1 MPTGSTGQQ
10 ANEHKGV
17 ISMGERKIFA
27 GGEFLIAD
35 VAPEDVFTPEDFT
48 EEHKMILETT
58 KDFVTKEVQP
68 NIDRLE
74 EKDHDLVLD
83 LLRKAGELGLL
94 STDIPEEY
102 GGLGLDK
109 VSTTIVS
116 EAMGGAGS
124 LACVHGAHTGIG
136 TLPIVYFGNDEQ
148 KKKYL
153 PKLASGE
160 WCASYCLTE
169 PGAGSD
175 ALNAKTKAILSED
188 GKAYILN
195 GEKIFITNAGYAS
208 SFVVYAKVNGEEFTG
223 FIVEKDF
230 PGVSTGKEEKKMG
243 IHGSSTR
250 PVVLEDVKVPVENVL
265 FEIGQGHKIAFNILN
280 MGRWKLGAMT
290 MGGCKGCVTEAAKY
304 ANGRIQFKVPIISF
318 GMIKSKLA
326 NMAVR
331 TYMCDSMMYRL
342 AGMFDDKLGVLD
354 EEAKKSGAENAKAIE
369 EYAPE
374 CSITK
379 VYGSEVLDYCVDEY
393 VQILG
398 GYGYCAEYPAE
409 RAYRDSRINRIW
421 EGTNEIN
428 RLLVPG
434 TMLRRA
440 VQGRL
445 ALLQAAQAI
454 AQELMTYSPLS
465 VQLPDTPLAL
475 QEHMVKMSK
484 KLALMVAGVA
494 AQKFQQALE
503 KEQEVLAKIADMV
516 IEIFAMESGLLR
528 TLKMVSKEGEE
539 KAKYQ
544 IAAVKVY
551 VDETIPRIEAWAKEV
566 LAHVEEGDM
575 LRTQLAGVKK
585 LARYQPIDAV
595 NLRREIADRIADLGA
610 YPF

>member
-1 MPTGSTGQQ
+1 
-10 ANEHKGV
+10 
-17 ISMGERKIFA
+17 MGERKIFA
-27 GGEFLIAD
+27 GGEFLITD

-58 KDFVTKEVQP
+58 KDFVIKEVKP
-68 NIDRLE
+68 NTDRLE
-74 EKDHDLVLD
+74 EKDHALVLD
-83 LLRKAGELGLL
+83 LLAKAGDLGLL

-109 VSTTIVS
+109 VSTTIVG
-116 EAMGGAGS
+116 EAMGTAGS
-124 LACVHGAHTGIG
+124 FACVHGAHTGIG
-136 TLPIVYFGNDEQ
+136 SLPIVYFGNDEQ
-148 KKKYL
+148 KNKYL
-153 PKLASGE
+153 PKLGSGE

-169 PGAGSD
+169 SGAGSD
-175 ALNAKTKAILSED
+175 ALNAKTKAVLSED
-188 GKAYILN
+188 GKHYILN
-195 GEKIFITNAGYAS
+195 GEKMFITNAGYAS
-208 SFVVYAKVNGEEFTG
+208 SFIVYAKVNGEDFTG

-250 PVVLEDVKVPVENVL
+250 PLILEDARVPVENVL
-265 FEIGQGHKIAFNILN
+265 YEIGKGHKIAFNILN
-280 MGRWKLGAMT
+280 IGRWKLGAMT
-290 MGGCKGCVTEAAKY
+290 MGGCKGYVSEAVKY
-304 ANGRIQFKVPIISF
+304 ANGRIQFKVPISSF
-318 GMIKSKLA
+318 GVIKTKLA

-342 AGMFDDKLGVLD
+342 AGMFDDKLGTLD
-354 EEAKKSGAENAKAIE
+354 EAAKKSGAENAKAIE

-379 VYGSEVLDYCVDEY
+379 VYGSETADYCVDEY
-393 VQILG
+393 VQTLG
-398 GYGYCAEYPAE
+398 GYGYCSEYPAE

-445 ALLQAAQAI
+445 ALLPAAQAI

-484 KLALMVAGVA
+484 KIALMVAGVA

-528 TLKMVSKEGEE
+528 TLKMISRGGEE

-544 IAAVKVY
+544 ISAVKVY
-551 VDETIPRIEAWAKEV
+551 VDETIPRIETWAKEV

-595 NLRREIADRIADLGA
+595 NLRREIADRIIDVES

>member
-1 MPTGSTGQQ
+1 
-10 ANEHKGV
+10 
-17 ISMGERKIFA
+17 MGDRKIFA
-27 GGEFLIAD
+27 GGEFLITD

-48 EEHKMILETT
+48 DEHKMILETT

-68 NIDRLE
+68 NTDRLE

-83 LLRKAGELGLL
+83 LLGKAGELGLL
-94 STDIPEEY
+94 GTDIPEEY

-109 VSTTIVS
+109 VNTTVVG
-116 EAMGGAGS
+116 EAIGTAGS
-124 LACVHGAHTGIG
+124 FACVHGAHTGIG
-136 TLPIVYFGNDEQ
+136 SLPIVYFGNEEQ

-153 PKLASGE
+153 PKLGSGE

-169 PGAGSD
+169 SGAGSD
-175 ALNAKTKAILSED
+175 ALNAKTKAVLSED
-188 GKAYILN
+188 GKYYILN
-195 GEKIFITNAGYAS
+195 GEKMFITNAGYAS
-208 SFVVYAKVNGEEFTG
+208 SFIVYAKVDGEDFTG

-250 PVVLEDVKVPVENVL
+250 PLILEDAKVPVENVL
-265 FEIGQGHKIAFNILN
+265 YEIGQGHKIAFNILN
-280 MGRWKLGAMT
+280 IGRWKLGAMT
-290 MGGCKGCVTEAAKY
+290 MGGCKGYVTDAVKY
-304 ANGRIQFKVPIISF
+304 ANGRIQFKVPISSF
-318 GMIKSKLA
+318 GMIKTKLA
-326 NMAVR
+326 SMAVR
-331 TYMCDSMMYRL
+331 TFMCDSMMYRL
-342 AGMFDDKLGVLD
+342 AGMFDDKLGTLD
-354 EEAKKSGAENAKAIE
+354 EAAKKSGAENAKAIE

-379 VYGSEVLDYCVDEY
+379 VYGSETADYCVDEY

-398 GYGYCAEYPAE
+398 GYGYCSEYPAE

-445 ALLQAAQAI
+445 ALLPAAQAI

-484 KLALMVAGVA
+484 KIALMVAGVA

-528 TLKMVSKEGEE
+528 TLKMISREGEE

-544 IAAVKVY
+544 ISAVKVY
-551 VDETIPRIEAWAKEV
+551 VDETIPRIETWAREV

-585 LARYQPIDAV
+585 LARYQPVDAV
-595 NLRREIADRIADLGA
+595 NLRREIADRIIDLES

>member
-1 MPTGSTGQQ
+1 
-10 ANEHKGV
+10 
-17 ISMGERKIFA
+17 MGERKIFA
-27 GGEFLIAD
+27 GGEFLITD

-48 EEHKMILETT
+48 DEHKMIYETA
-58 KDFVTKEVQP
+58 KDFGIKEVLP
-68 NIDRLE
+68 NVDQIE
-74 EKDHDLVLD
+74 EKDDGLILS
-83 LLRKAGELGLL
+83 LLAKGGELGLL

-109 VSTTIVS
+109 VSTTVVT
-116 EAMGGAGS
+116 EALGGIGS
-124 LACVHGAHTGIG
+124 FAVVYGAHTGIG
-136 TLPIVYFGNDEQ
+136 SLPIVYFGNEAQ

-153 PKLASGE
+153 PKLGSGE
-160 WCASYCLTE
+160 WCGAYCLTE
-169 PGAGSD
+169 SGSGSD
-175 ALNAKTKAILSED
+175 ALNAKTKAVLSED
-188 GKAYILN
+188 GKYYILN
-195 GEKIFITNAGYAS
+195 GEKMFITNAGYAS
-208 SFVVYAKVNGEEFTG
+208 SFVVYGKVDGEEFTG

-230 PGVSTGKEEKKMG
+230 PGVTTGKEEKKMG
-243 IHGSSTR
+243 VHGSSTR
-250 PVVLEDVKVPVENVL
+250 PLILEDAKVPVENVL
-265 FEIGQGHKIAFNILN
+265 YEIGQGHKIAFNILN
-280 MGRWKLGAMT
+280 IGRWKLGAACV
-290 MGGCKGCVTEAAKY
+290 GACKLFLMESVKY
-304 ANGRIQFKVPIISF
+304 ANGRVQFKVPISSF
-318 GMIKSKLA
+318 GMIKTKLA
-326 NMAVR
+326 KMAIR
-331 TYMCDSMMYRL
+331 SYMCESMMYRL
-342 AGMFDDKLGVLD
+342 AGMFDDKLGTLD

-379 VYGSEVLDYCVDEY
+379 VYGSESAEFCADEY
-393 VQILG
+393 VQTLG
-398 GYGYCAEYPAE
+398 GYGYCSEYPAE

-445 ALLQAAQAI
+445 ALLPAAQAI

-484 KLALMVAGVA
+484 KIALMVAGVA

-528 TLKMVSKEGEE
+528 TLKMISREGEE

-544 IAAVKVY
+544 ISAVKVY
-551 VDETIPRIEAWAKEV
+551 VDETIPRIETWAKEV

-595 NLRREIADRIADLGA
+595 NLRREIADRMIDLEA